1 MYVSL
6 PTLDLRKI
14 QDDIRLSPIGLQ
26 SIVFNYARLPLSC
39 FYGNPYLQLLTEAQN
54 RCLFVLFFAPTKI
67 FFSPP
72 PLVSPKNQNKP
83 LLAPYGSKFFI
94 FHLPPP
100 AAFFFL
106 RKSVSPASHRSKNP
120 LPCLPKTPPMRFCA
134 F

>member
-54 RCLFVLFFAPTKI
+54 RIRAFPQTRRCGFALSRFGGFV
-67 FFSPP
+67 
-72 PLVSPKNQNKP
+72 
-83 LLAPYGSKFFI
+83 
-94 FHLPPP
+94 
-100 AAFFFL
+100 
-106 RKSVSPASHRSKNP
+106 R
-120 LPCLPKTPPMRFCA
+120 MR
-134 F
+134 